1 MCESH
6 AYLLREE
13 GEELVM
19 ENVVHLTYED
29 DDLVITDLLGDTKR
43 LKATVRE
50 IKFMEH
56 RIELEPRRYQ

>member
-6 AYLLREE
+6 AYLLRDD

-43 LKATVRE
+43 LKAVVKE

>member
-6 AYLLREE
+6 AYMLRGD

-29 DDLVITDLLGDTKR
+29 DDLVITDLLGDTKH
-43 LKATVRE
+43 LKATVKE

-56 RIELEPRRYQ
+56 RIELVPRRYQ

>member
-6 AYLLREE
+6 AYLLREG

-19 ENVVHLTYED
+19 ENVVDLAFD
-29 DDLVITDLLGDTKR
+29 GSDLVITDLLGDTKR
-43 LKATVRE
+43 LEASLKE

-56 RIELEPRRYQ
+56 RIVLEPRRA

>member
-6 AYLLREE
+6 AYLLRAD

-19 ENVVHLTYED
+19 ENVVNLTYED
-29 DDLVITDLLGDTKR
+29 DDLVITDLLGDTKH
-43 LKATVRE
+43 LKATVKE

-56 RIELEPRRYQ
+56 RIELEPRQYQ

>member
-6 AYLLREE
+6 AYLLSAD
-13 GEELVM
+13 GEELIM

-29 DDLVITDLLGDTKR
+29 DDLVITDLLGDTKH
-43 LKATVRE
+43 LKATVKE

-56 RIELEPRRYQ
+56 RIELEPRRPQ

>member
-6 AYLLREE
+6 AYLLRAE

-19 ENVVHLTYED
+19 ENVVHLAYEGEE
-29 DDLVITDLLGDTKR
+29 LVITDLLGDTKH
-43 LKATVRE
+43 LKATVKE